1 MKEDSVFTTAG
12 EQRVKHMLA
21 MTVRGRQ
28 LRPGWLR
35 CEFFGMLVSLKLS
48 RNQIQKETMGL
59 SGLLR
64 RGRGKEE
71 AACLGG
77 GVMVELL
84 CLSTSLHTAGGGEG
98 AWGLRATVNLVSL
111 STPFFP
117 GETGL
122 HPEPWSSG
130 AVGAGGTLTSRA
142 PHQAVLCSLPLP
154 TGLQGGIYYLHLRVE
169 ETETQ

>member
-59 SGLLR
+59 SGLIR

-71 AACLGG
+71 AVCLGD
-77 GVMVELL
+77 GVMVEAA
-84 CLSTSLHTAGGGEG
+84 LSQRQPAHSRGRGGGVGPAGNGEL
-98 AWGLRATVNLVSL
+98 GLT
-111 STPFFP
+111 
-117 GETGL
+117 L
-122 HPEPWSSG
+122 HP
-130 AVGAGGTLTSRA
+130 LLSR
-142 PHQAVLCSLPLP
+142 
-154 TGLQGGIYYLHLRVE
+154 
-169 ETETQ
+169 